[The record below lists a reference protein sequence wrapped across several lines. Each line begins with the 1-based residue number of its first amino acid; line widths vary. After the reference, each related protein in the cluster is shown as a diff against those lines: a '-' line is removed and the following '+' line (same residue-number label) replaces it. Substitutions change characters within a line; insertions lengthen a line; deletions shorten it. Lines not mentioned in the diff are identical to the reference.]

1 MNIGKD
7 IFNTEE
13 ELTELEQ
20 KSEKLAEELKAGQRK
35 KILKSRADN
44 EKELKNVLPPLPDK
58 KYQIIYIDPPWR
70 YEFSRSTSREIE
82 NQYPTMDIEEIKK
95 LPIGEL
101 AEDDSVI
108 FLWATSPKL
117 EEAIGVIKAYG
128 FKYVT
133 SAIWDKLKIGMGYY
147 FRNRHE
153 LLLIGKKGA
162 LPVPNPKDRV
172 SSVLEI
178 PRGKHSKKPVEFYT
192 ILENMYPDATKIE
205 IFSRID
211 RKGWDTWG
219 FEKGTIPAPE
229 YGKTV
234 LLKEKWEI

>member
-1 MNIGKD
+1 MDTKKD
-7 IFNTEE
+7 LFNTEK
-13 ELTELEQ
+13 ELAELEQ
-20 KSEKLAEELKAGQRK
+20 KSEELVEELKADQRK
-35 KILKSRADN
+35 RMLRSRSDN
-44 EKELKNVLPPLPDK
+44 EKELKNVLPPLPNK
-58 KYQIIYIDPPWR
+58 KYQIVYIDPPWR

-82 NQYPTMDIEEIKK
+82 NQYPTMDIEDIKK

-101 AEDDSVI
+101 AENDSVI

-117 EEAIGVIKAYG
+117 EEAIEVIKAYG
-128 FKYVT
+128 FRYVT

-153 LLLIGKKGA
+153 LLLVGKKGA
-162 LPVPNPKDRV
+162 LPVPKPENRV
-172 SSVLEI
+172 SSVIEI
-178 PRGKHSKKPVEFYT
+178 PRGKHSKKPVELYT
-192 ILENMYPDATKIE
+192 ILEAMYPNATKIE

-229 YGKTV
+229 YGKTT
-234 LLKEKWEI
+234 LLKEKWET